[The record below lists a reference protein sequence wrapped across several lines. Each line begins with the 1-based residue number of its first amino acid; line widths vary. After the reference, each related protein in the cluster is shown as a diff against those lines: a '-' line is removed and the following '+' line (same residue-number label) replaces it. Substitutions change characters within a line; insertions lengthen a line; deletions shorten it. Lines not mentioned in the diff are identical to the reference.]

1 MRDEVERLRKRCAAL
16 ERGFQDTAPEE
27 AAELIAQLDQ
37 RRPEPTAPTSQYAS
51 IEPDRAEG
59 NKGGLLYDPDGT
71 SRFFGETSGATFLD
85 YLKQFMLTLV
95 PLTFQPDAGD
105 GSSFV
110 ATIGRYQTYD
120 SRPIPNP
127 DVDPLWLPARPDM
140 DLMLTELRS
149 YIQDGNGDFP
159 SGGIYCMSSMNAY
172 GINANV
178 TSAFRVGRSEQCTN
192 LELQLGFVECNDH

>member
-1 MRDEVERLRKRCAAL
+1 MRDELERLRKRCAAL
-16 ERGFQDTAPEE
+16 ERGFQDAAPEE
-27 AAELIAQLDQ
+27 AAEFIEQLDQ
-37 RRPEPTAPTSQYAS
+37 RRPIAPSFQSAS
-51 IEPDRAEG
+51 AELDRAEG
-59 NKGGLLYDPDGT
+59 NEGGLLYDPDGT

-127 DVDPLWLPARPDM
+127 DVDPLWLPARSDM

-149 YIQDGNGDFP
+149 YIQDGNGEFL
-159 SGGIYCMSSMNAY
+159 SGGIYCKSS
-172 GINANV
+172 INSSRNM
-178 TSAFRVGRSEQCTN
+178 C
-192 LELQLGFVECNDH
+192 